1 MYDKYSVMQ
10 TRMLQTMSV
19 VKDEVAEPDEASKYK
34 KLKKPYKSMRESILN
49 FVQYADAWVNPAI
62 PGREGQVCNCSYQP
76 HAIGR
81 DTTKYNRIITS
92 DIMLY

>member
-1 MYDKYSVMQ
+1 MYDKYSVMR

-49 FVQYADAWVNPAI
+49 FVQYADAWVNQLSQEEKGRSAI
-62 PGREGQVCNCSYQP
+62 VPTNPMPSDEIPPN
-76 HAIGR
+76 
-81 DTTKYNRIITS
+81 TTG
-92 DIMLY
+92 